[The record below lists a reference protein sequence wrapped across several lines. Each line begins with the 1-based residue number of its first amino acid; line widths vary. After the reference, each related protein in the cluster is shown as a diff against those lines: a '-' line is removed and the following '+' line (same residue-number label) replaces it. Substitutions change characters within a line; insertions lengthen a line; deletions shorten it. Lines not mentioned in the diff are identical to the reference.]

1 MPRRAVEREARDGG
15 GLREDTL
22 AKTKAAGGSKRNQSA
37 AKVRAHSAVRLRD
50 SDWYARASRSIG
62 ISDNRDR
69 KSRDAERAVSARELA
84 PTA

>member
-1 MPRRAVEREARDGG
+1 
-15 GLREDTL
+15 L

-37 AKVRAHSAVRLRD
+37 AKERMRSAVRLRD
-50 SDWYARASRSIG
+50 SDWYAKAVRSIG

-69 KSRDAERAVSARELA
+69 KSRDVGRETSARVLA

>member
-1 MPRRAVEREARDGG
+1 M
-15 GLREDTL
+15 
-22 AKTKAAGGSKRNQSA
+22 AKTKAAGGSKRNHSA
-37 AKVRAHSAVRLRD
+37 AKGRTRSAVRLRD

-69 KSRDAERAVSARELA
+69 KSRDAERAISARDFA